1 MTTQLSEAAE
11 AQIRASILTGA
22 YAFGER
28 LSDRAL
34 ADRLGI
40 SRTPIRLALSRL
52 ADSGL
57 VVVKPQSGTTVMNP
71 DPETIRACCDMRAL
85 LETGALRLAVAS
97 GRLTACSGLVR
108 EARAALA
115 SGDFARV
122 DALDTAFHNALVAA
136 SGNVF
141 LVQSYRAIADF
152 VTAIRYRLP
161 RDPTR
166 YATAIEQHERILEHI
181 RAGNLDLAETQL
193 AEHVARVAQMSTAR
207 ATGE

>member
-1 MTTQLSEAAE
+1 MTTQLSETAE
-11 AQIRASILTGA
+11 AQIRAGILTGA

-28 LSDRAL
+28 LSDRVL
-34 ADRLGI
+34 AERLGI

-85 LETGALRLAVAS
+85 LETRALRLAVAS
-97 GRLTACSGLVR
+97 GRLTDLCGPLD
-108 EARAALA
+108 EARTALA

-122 DALDTAFHNALVAA
+122 DALDTAFHDALVAG
-136 SGNVF
+136 SGNPF
-141 LVQSYRAIADF
+141 LVQSYRVISDF

-161 RDPTR
+161 RDPAR
-166 YATAIEQHERILEHI
+166 YASAIDQHGRILDHI
-181 RAGNLDLAETQL
+181 RAGNLELAETEL
-193 AEHVARVAQMSTAR
+193 ADHVARVARMSTAR
-207 ATGE
+207 ATGG